1 MKKLLFFF
9 VLCLFGG
16 IAFATNDNGGS
27 TTHEGPR
34 QEIQIADILTPAGPT
49 ILRTPMWY
57 AEGWIDYSMNC
68 IEVEINQL
76 LGTSTVV
83 VTDLSTGQAV
93 ASATIE
99 PDFSTVAYLPL
110 PAEGFYRMTIRSA
123 EYLGESNFTIE

>member
-1 MKKLLFFF
+1 MKKLFFF
-9 VLCLFGG
+9 FALCMFGVSV
-16 IAFATNDNGGS
+16 FADNNNSGS
-27 TTHEGPR
+27 GDNEPTR
-34 QEIQIADILTPAGPT
+34 LEIQIIDVLTPAQPDQ
-49 ILRTPMWY
+49 LRTPMWY

-68 IEVEINQL
+68 IEVEITQL